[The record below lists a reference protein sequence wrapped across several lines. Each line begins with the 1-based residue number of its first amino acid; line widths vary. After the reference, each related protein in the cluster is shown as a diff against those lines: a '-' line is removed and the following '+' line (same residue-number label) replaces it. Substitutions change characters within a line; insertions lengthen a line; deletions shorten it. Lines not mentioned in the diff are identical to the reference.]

1 MSKIIYILSLIITI
15 DLFVVSIAYVYE
27 YATISDVLSACLVF
41 MGWLCCLM
49 LTYIYRELRS

>member
-15 DLFVVSIAYVYE
+15 GLFIVSIAYVYG
-27 YATISDVLSACLVF
+27 YSSILDVLSVWLVF
-41 MGWLCCLM
+41 MGWICCLM